1 MNNLEKNSFYSFLAL
16 YIISSVA
23 FILLSFYWYYNAQK
37 TSLQSNTYY
46 KLQHIAD
53 TISKKIIQA
62 HMQGYSYTPKFK
74 DQDIKVSLVNTKD
87 KVVYGD
93 LDFIPSKED
102 YYTKKGV
109 NTLISNSPQ
118 EHLDIKYVVVQS
130 QILRQELQSL
140 IYEIFTIGIISI
152 VIMIILAYFLSKL
165 FMKPIHQKI
174 SQIESFVHDTTHEL
188 NTPITALKMSVSRAL
203 KKQSYDE
210 KILKNISISTKQ
222 LFDIYSALTYLSFE
236 SKTKNIELVDVCN
249 TLKNSVE
256 YYKELAQSKN
266 IELDLECEEF
276 SFKIEQTKLTML
288 FGNLI
293 NNSIKYSHP
302 NSKIEISLKDGILK
316 VKDYGIGIQN
326 SKLEQIF
333 QRFNRET
340 TYAGGF
346 GIGLSIVDKVAK
358 EYKLEIKVY
367 SKIDEGSSFLVYF

>member
-1 MNNLEKNSFYSFLAL
+1 
-16 YIISSVA
+16 
-23 FILLSFYWYYNAQK
+23 
-37 TSLQSNTYY
+37 
-46 KLQHIAD
+46 
-53 TISKKIIQA
+53 
-62 HMQGYSYTPKFK
+62 MQGYSYTPKFK

-130 QILRQELQSL
+130 QILKLELEKL

-276 SFKIEQTKLTML
+276 SFKIEQTKLSML

-333 QRFNRET
+333 QRFNRAT